1 MNHASSPK
9 GASSPIFSILG
20 FDFQGV
26 RRLFLANEDRWWK
39 VQKDDEKEEGTHT
52 VRPFYSSYTFCG
64 LEMCAKKLRELC
76 VLCERKTYPHTPTMF
91 FFSQNNTE
99 EQNTQHSKHVVAPPP
114 SPPPKG
120 GA

>member
-1 MNHASSPK
+1 MAETLCELCMPE
-9 GASSPIFSILG
+9 A
-20 FDFQGV
+20 
-26 RRLFLANEDRWWK
+26 
-39 VQKDDEKEEGTHT
+39 
-52 VRPFYSSYTFCG
+52 FCG
-64 LEMCAKKLRELC
+64 LELCAKKLRELC
-76 VLCERKTYPHTPTMF
+76 ALCERKTYPHTPTMF